1 MAVHVGDCRTIMRDL
16 DENSVDAIVTDPPY
30 ELGFMGRTWDAS
42 GVAFDPA
49 TWAAALRV
57 LKPGGHLLA
66 FGGTRTYHRL
76 AVAIEDAGFELRD
89 SIGVLSWVY
98 GSGFPKSLDVGKAI
112 DRRRDD
118 DVRPVCRWLRAAIDA
133 HPTET
138 VRTLADRFGFHPRM
152 VEHWAARDSDS
163 QPATPT
169 LAQWERLR
177 DALGFGDEMDDLV
190 AHLNGRKG
198 QPGDSWA
205 DREVTGVRHTGPTAG
220 YRKLGASGFTGRAVY
235 SRPATPEATQWDG
248 WGTALKPSWEP
259 VVVARKPLGGTV
271 AENVLSWGT
280 GGLNVDACRVP
291 HGPDV
296 DTSKIMRQRT
306 NTAWIS
312 ALDGGAGSGAG
323 HIQPSYSD
331 LGRWPP
337 NLAIVHH
344 PDYDDERCAD
354 GCHAAV
360 MDDQSGVLTSG
371 ANPSRQSPDK
381 SRSTYGAFAGQAE
394 ITPAR
399 GADSGGASRFFP
411 QFRYEAK
418 AGAGERPEHDGVR
431 HPTVKPLGLIRWLV
445 RLVTPPGGVVLDPF
459 LGSGTTA
466 EAAILEGF
474 AWVGCELTEAYLP
487 LIGQRVER
495 AEAAVRDGAVSP
507 DIYARRLATPPPD
520 DDAQPSLFDGRP

>member
-1 MAVHVGDCRTIMRDL
+1 MVVHVGDCRTIMRDL

-30 ELGFMGRTWDAS
+30 DLVSGGGGGFMGLSWDAS

-49 TWAAALRV
+49 TWQAALRV

-138 VRTLADRFGFHPRM
+138 VETLARRLGVVPGM
-152 VEHWAARDSDS
+152 VGHWAPRDPDNYLKRAVPS
-163 QPATPT
+163 P
-169 LAQWERLR
+169 AQWEQLR
-177 DALGFGDEMDDLV
+177 EALGFGVEMDDLV

-205 DREVTGVRHTGPTAG
+205 DREVTGVRLRTPGGSWGVSAG
-220 YRKLGASGFTGRAVY
+220 GRGFGDVVQY
-235 SRPATPEATQWDG
+235 SRPATPEAAQWDG

-259 VVVARKPLGGTV
+259 VIVARKPLDGTV
-271 AENVLSWGT
+271 AENVLAWGT
-280 GGLNVDACRVP
+280 GGLNIDACRVP

-296 DTSKIMRQRT
+296 DTGR
-306 NTAWIS
+306 
-312 ALDGGAGSGAG
+312 GAG
-323 HIQPSYSD
+323 HIQPSYADS
-331 LGRWPP
+331 GRWPP
-337 NLAIVHH
+337 NLTIVHH
-344 PDYDDERCAD
+344 PDCDDERCAD
-354 GCHAAV
+354 GCHVAV
-360 MDDQSGVLTSG
+360 MDDQNGMSSSTSR
-371 ANPSRQSPDK
+371 PQRQSVEAHN
-381 SRSTYGAFAGQAE
+381 RTGAIFISTADWVSGGHD
-394 ITPAR
+394 
-399 GADSGGASRFFP
+399 DSGGASRFFP

-418 AGAGERPEHDGVR
+418 AGSNERPEHDGVR
-431 HPTVKPLGLIRWLV
+431 HPTVKPLDLIRWLV
-445 RLVTPPGGVVLDPF
+445 RLVTPPGGTVLDPF

-466 EAAILEGF
+466 EAAILERH

-507 DIYARRLATPPPD
+507 DIYARRLAAPPVD
-520 DDAQPSLFDGRP
+520 DDAQPSLFDRRP